1 MIEIVYI
8 FMTSAIMGAFN
19 LAFFLYGVHVGKKK
33 SQEDGVTVT
42 KENQDF
48 IKQLMEW
55 RNYEN

>member
-1 MIEIVYI
+1 MNLILI
-8 FMTSAIMGAFN
+8 FLTGALMGAFN
-19 LAFFLYGVHVGKKK
+19 LAFYLYGVHVGKKK

>member
-1 MIEIVYI
+1 MNLILI
-8 FMTSAIMGAFN
+8 FLTGTLMGAFN
-19 LAFFLYGVHVGKKK
+19 LAFYLYGVHVGKKK